1 MSLGKVVTFGEI
13 MLRFSTQAFSRF
25 TQSTAFNVT
34 YAGAEANV
42 AVSLA
47 HFGIPSAHV
56 TRFPN
61 NDLGEAATQALKR
74 YGVDTDSII
83 YGEERMGLYFLENG
97 SMQRASRIIY
107 DRFDSAFANI
117 KKGSIDWNTVLKGAS
132 WFHWT
137 GITPAISQAA
147 ADVCLEALSAAKKN
161 GLTVSGD
168 INYRRNLWQYGKS
181 AREVMPSLIEY
192 CDVIIAGVTDMENCA
207 DISGRTFEKACIN
220 FKQRFGNVKKIATTE
235 RQSINSSHNKISASL
250 WNGTL
255 IKSRE
260 YDLTHIVDRVGSGD
274 AFMAGF
280 IYSMLNG
287 KDDQQ
292 ILEFATAASALKHS
306 IEGDVN
312 VVTVAEIENLVKGEN
327 VGKLLR

>member
-181 AREVMPSLIEY
+181 AREVMPLLIEY